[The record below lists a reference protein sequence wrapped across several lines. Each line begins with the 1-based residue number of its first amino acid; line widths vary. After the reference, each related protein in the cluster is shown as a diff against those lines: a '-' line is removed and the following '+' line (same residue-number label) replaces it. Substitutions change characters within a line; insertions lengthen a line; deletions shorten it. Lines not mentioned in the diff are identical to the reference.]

1 MAGEAG
7 TSSLA
12 APGGPLPPIATSQS
26 SPALHTHGRRRR
38 APRTEPLIV
47 PGTWAG
53 TTPVPFRESEREIE
67 GRSLRGRGKEE
78 RKRTAERG
86 ARGTRDG
93 TGRTA
98 RPAGA
103 PGEGPPVERR
113 WPGGQGAEP
122 RGGPGA
128 ASEPVP
134 AGPHPADTGTRDSGR
149 RGRGGRGGPLALGH
163 SHLVLVDRLH
173 QLAPGVEVGASPEAG
188 APALQQTPGHLRHG
202 RPPPRPREAGL

>member
-53 TTPVPFRESEREIE
+53 TTPVPFGESEREIE

-86 ARGTRDG
+86 ARGTLDG
-93 TGRTA
+93 HRADRPPGR
-98 RPAGA
+98 RPGRRATCGAALAGRAGRGA
-103 PGEGPPVERR
+103 PG
-113 WPGGQGAEP
+113 GA
-122 RGGPGA
+122 RGGLGARARGAPPCRHRDQRLRQTRARRPGRPA
-128 ASEPVP
+128 RARALTSGTRRSPPP
-134 AGPHPADTGTRDSGR
+134 AGPRSRSR
-149 RGRGGRGGPLALGH
+149 RL
-163 SHLVLVDRLH
+163 S
-173 QLAPGVEVGASPEAG
+173 
-188 APALQQTPGHLRHG
+188 
-202 RPPPRPREAGL
+202 